1 MDTKKIICLIIIS
14 FFLKSCRNFQGE
26 KIEINYQKGY
36 IKVLSDDF
44 VIDKI
49 SISNHVDKYYVI
61 GLVNKKRGTNI
72 IYYNKKNVDYKIYID
87 SLEYYC
93 SQIPKVESPGLDI
106 VIRKK
111 GILDYNNENFTNI
124 EYFSYNQIPC
134 SSSIIDTIEALG
146 PYK

>member
-1 MDTKKIICLIIIS
+1 MDTKKIVFLIMIS
-14 FFLKSCRNFQGE
+14 FFLKSCNNFKGE

-36 IKVLSDDF
+36 IKVLSDDY
-44 VIDKI
+44 VIDSV
-49 SISNHVDKYYVI
+49 SISNHINKYYTI
-61 GLVNKKRGTNI
+61 GLENKQKGMRI
-72 IYYNKKNVDYKIYID
+72 IYYNKKNKDYKIYID

-93 SQIPKVESPGLDI
+93 SQIPEIESPGLEI

-111 GILDYNNENFTNI
+111 GILDYSNEKYTNI